1 MSHKYTNYSK
11 PNTKIEAPVD
21 TQVVDETSSITSEN
35 YTVNETENETENDTV
50 NETENSVENETLED
64 IRVMGEVVGCEMLKV
79 RETGY
84 LDGSVICT
92 IPKGTKVLV
101 DEKESTL
108 EFYKVC
114 TESGAEGFC
123 MKKYILLE
131 E

>member
-11 PNTKIEAPVD
+11 SNTNIEAPAD
-21 TQVVDETSSITSEN
+21 TQVVDETSSIASEN
-35 YTVNETENETENDTV
+35 YTVNETENDTV

-123 MKKYILLE
+123 MKMYILLE

>member
-11 PNTKIEAPVD
+11 PNTNIEAPAD

-35 YTVNETENETENDTV
+35 YTVNETENDTV

-114 TESGAEGFC
+114 TESGA
-123 MKKYILLE
+123 
-131 E
+131 

>member
-11 PNTKIEAPVD
+11 PNTNIEAPAD
-21 TQVVDETSSITSEN
+21 TQVVDETSSIASEN
-35 YTVNETENETENDTV
+35 YTVNETENDTV
-50 NETENSVENETLED
+50 NETENSVENEALED

-101 DEKESTL
+101 YEKESTL

>member
-11 PNTKIEAPVD
+11 SNTNIEAPAD
-21 TQVVDETSSITSEN
+21 TQVVDETSSIASEN
-35 YTVNETENETENDTV
+35 YTVNETENDTV

-123 MKKYILLE
+123 MKRYILLE

>member
-11 PNTKIEAPVD
+11 QNTNIEAPAD
-21 TQVVDETSSITSEN
+21 TQVVDETSSIASEN
-35 YTVNETENETENDTV
+35 YTENDTV
-50 NETENSVENETLED
+50 NETESSVENETLED

>member
-1 MSHKYTNYSK
+1 MLFDYSK
-11 PNTKIEAPVD
+11 PNTNIEAPAD
-21 TQVVDETSSITSEN
+21 TQVVDETSSIASEN
-35 YTVNETENETENDTV
+35 YTVNETENNTV
-50 NETENSVENETLED
+50 NETENGVENETLED

>member
-11 PNTKIEAPVD
+11 PNTNIEAPAD
-21 TQVVDETSSITSEN
+21 TQVVDETSSIASEN
-35 YTVNETENETENDTV
+35 YTV